1 MCCTSSDKIT
11 VEFRPD
17 QLDDVISAVG
27 RAADQDAEDIEILSK
42 MPKPDREIIAELAE
56 SQKRLYT
63 LMAWLQHIQEE
74 AGE

>member
-1 MCCTSSDKIT
+1 MSSDKIT

-17 QLDDVISAVG
+17 QLDAMISAVG

-42 MPKPDREIIAELAE
+42 MPKPDRETIAELAD

>member
-1 MCCTSSDKIT
+1 MSSDKIT
-11 VEFRPD
+11 VEFRLD
-17 QLDDVISAVG
+17 QLDAMISAVG

-42 MPKPDREIIAELAE
+42 MQKPDREIIAELAK

>member
-1 MCCTSSDKIT
+1 MSSDKIT

-17 QLDDVISAVG
+17 QLDAMISAVG

-74 AGE
+74 SGE

>member
-1 MCCTSSDKIT
+1 MSSDKIT

-42 MPKPDREIIAELAE
+42 MSKPDREIIAELAE